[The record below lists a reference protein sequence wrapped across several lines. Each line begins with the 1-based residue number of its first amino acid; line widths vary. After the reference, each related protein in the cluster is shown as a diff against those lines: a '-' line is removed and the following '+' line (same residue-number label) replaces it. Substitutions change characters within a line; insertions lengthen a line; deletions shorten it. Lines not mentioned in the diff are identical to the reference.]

1 MNRNERAR
9 LLAEGASLQLE
20 GKSELD
26 GISRHR
32 WVVDMGKIA
41 ADLTKRTGMRRDK
54 ALNVVR
60 HAMIDKEWQ
69 TTYSYFLGQFQQV
82 IEEYYRK
89 AIREE

>member
-26 GISRHR
+26 GISQNHMLIHMSK
-32 WVVDMGKIA
+32 VA
-41 ADLTKRTGMRRDK
+41 ADLTDLTGMRRDK

-60 HAMIDKEWQ
+60 HAMIDKEWR
-69 TTYSYFLGQFQQV
+69 TTYSYALGQFQQV
-82 IEEYYRK
+82 IEQYYRK
-89 AIREE
+89 AIREG